1 MHLLKNGILFLKMNL
16 STANENFRQLVG
28 HNVTYSIPPFQRDYS
43 WSEENWEELW
53 FDIMAMYSGEED
65 AENEHYMGYLVLQDS
80 DNKKFSSVID
90 GQQRITTVSI
100 IVLAALNHLRI
111 LISKNIDSEDNTQR
125 AKVLRESYIGY
136 IDPITLKS
144 RSKLTLNKHNDR
156 FYQTYIAVNSEHI
169 PARNLKASE
178 HMLRKAYAWYG
189 NRIESKFGFDEN
201 AGREITGF
209 IDSLVDKLF
218 FTVITVTD
226 ELNAFK
232 VFETLNARGVK
243 LSSTD
248 LLKNYLFSV
257 LSSDDPHDSVLDD
270 LESSWEY
277 ITGLLS
283 SESFPELLRIFWN
296 SKNRLVRKKDLF
308 KTIQKSIISKEKAFE
323 LVRDLEINSEIYA
336 NLRDPNSNIW
346 NFKEK
351 EALSQLSMFGVKQPM
366 AMLMSAY
373 RGFYDCERS
382 TFTFILEAI
391 SVISF
396 RYNVI
401 CSLPPQDQEG
411 LYSSVAIKIENKEL
425 STGQDIVEALGDIY
439 PDDVQ
444 FTGAFAAKQLKTT
457 NSRNQ
462 KVVQYIL
469 KRLSESVSMD
479 SIDLTTNKYN
489 IEHILPQK
497 PKSDWDAFNDV
508 KHSQCVYRLAN
519 MVILERS
526 INKTIGNMGYSE
538 KKLVLEKSNVSLTKS
553 LVEKY
558 DEWTPETIES
568 RQQYLAKQAKGIWK
582 INSL

>member
-1 MHLLKNGILFLKMNL
+1 MNL

-28 HNVTYSIPPFQRDYS
+28 HNVTYNIPPFQRDYS
-43 WSEENWEELW
+43 WTEENWEELW

-65 AENEHYMGYLVLQDS
+65 AEEEHYMGYLVLQDLK
-80 DNKKFSSVID
+80 NKKFSSVID
-90 GQQRITTVSI
+90 GQQRITTISI
-100 IVLAALNHLRI
+100 IILTALNHLRV
-111 LISKNIDSEDNTQR
+111 LISKKIDSENNTQR

-144 RSKLTLNKHNDR
+144 KSKLTLNKHNDR
-156 FYQTYIAVNSEHI
+156 FYQTYLAVNSTHI

-189 NRIESKFGFDEN
+189 GKIETKFGYNDNSGEEVT
-201 AGREITGF
+201 RF

-257 LSSDDPHDSVLDD
+257 LSSDDPHDSVLED

-308 KTIQKSIISKEKAFE
+308 KTIQKSITSKEKAFE
-323 LVRDLEINSEIYA
+323 LVRDLEVNSEIYA
-336 NLRDPNSNIW
+336 NLRDPNSSIW
-346 NFKEK
+346 NQEEK
-351 EALSQLSMFGVKQPM
+351 EALNQLILFSVKQPL

-373 RGFYDCERS
+373 RKFFESERS
-382 TFTFILEAI
+382 TFTSILEAI

-411 LYSSVAIKIENKEL
+411 LYSSVAIKIGNDDL
-425 STGQDIVEALGDIY
+425 STGRDIIDALRDVY
-439 PDDVQ
+439 PDDIQ
-444 FTGAFAAKQLKTT
+444 FSSAFATKQLKTT

-462 KVVQYIL
+462 KVVQYVL
-469 KRLSESVSMD
+469 KRLSERTTMD
-479 SIDLTTNKYN
+479 SIDLTTNRYN

-497 PKSDWDAFNDV
+497 PSNGWDTFSDV
-508 KHSQCVYRLAN
+508 EHSQYAYRLAN
-519 MVILERS
+519 MVILEKTL
-526 INKTIGNMGYSE
+526 NKGIGNKSYLE
-538 KKLVLEKSNVSLTKS
+538 KKAVLERSNVGFTKA
-553 LVEKY
+553 LADKY
-558 DEWTPETIES
+558 DEWTPEAIDS
-568 RQQYLAKQAKGIWK
+568 RQLYLAKQAKSIWK
-582 INSL
+582 IKSI

>member
-1 MHLLKNGILFLKMNL
+1 MNL

-53 FDIMAMYSGEED
+53 FDILAMYSGEED

-90 GQQRITTVSI
+90 GQQRITTISI

-111 LISKNIDSEDNTQR
+111 LISKGIDPEDNTQR

-156 FYQTYIAVNSEHI
+156 FYQTYLAVNSEHI

-178 HMLRKAYAWYG
+178 HMLRKAYAWFG
-189 NRIESKFGFDEN
+189 SRVESKFGFEDN
-201 AGREITGF
+201 SGQKVTGF

-257 LSSDDPHDSVLDD
+257 LSSDDPHDSILDD

-308 KTIQKSIISKEKAFE
+308 KTIQKSISSKEEAFE
-323 LVRDLEINSEIYA
+323 LVRDLEVNSEIYA
-336 NLRDPNSNIW
+336 NLRDPTSNVW
-346 NFKEK
+346 NVKEK

-373 RGFYDCERS
+373 RRFYDSERS
-382 TFTFILEAI
+382 TFTSILEAI

-411 LYSSVAIKIENKEL
+411 LYSSVAIKIENREL
-425 STGQDIVEALGDIY
+425 SSGQGIIEALRDIY
-439 PDDVQ
+439 PDDAQ
-444 FTGAFAAKQLKTT
+444 FSGAFATKQLKTT

-469 KRLSESVSMD
+469 KRLGEKISMD
-479 SIDLTTNKYN
+479 SIDLTTSRYN
-489 IEHILPQK
+489 IEHVLPQK
-497 PKSDWDAFNDV
+497 VKSGWDDFSDV

-519 MVILERS
+519 MVILEKS
-526 INKTIGNMGYSE
+526 LNNSIGNKSYPE
-538 KKLVLEKSNVSLTKS
+538 KKLVLSQSNVSLTKN
-553 LVEKY
+553 LAERY
-558 DEWTPETIES
+558 DKWTPETIDS
-568 RQQYLAKQAKGIWK
+568 RQLFLAKQAKGIWR

>member
-1 MHLLKNGILFLKMNL
+1 MNL

-53 FDIMAMYSGEED
+53 FDIIAMYSGETD
-65 AENEHYMGYLVLQDS
+65 AETEHYMGYLVLQDS

-90 GQQRITTVSI
+90 GQQRITTISI
-100 IVLAALNHLRI
+100 IVLAALNLLRG
-111 LISKNIDSEDNTQR
+111 LISKGIDSDNNAQR
-125 AKVLRESYIGY
+125 EKVLRESYIGY
-136 IDPITLKS
+136 IDPITLRSK
-144 RSKLTLNKHNDR
+144 SKLTLNKHNDR
-156 FYQTYIAVNSEHI
+156 FYQTYIAVNAEHI

-178 HMLRKAYAWYG
+178 HMLRKSYLWYV
-189 NRIESKFGFDEN
+189 NKIESRFGNTEASGHD
-201 AGREITGF
+201 ITVF

-257 LSSDDPHDSVLDD
+257 LSSDDPHDSVLED
-270 LESSWEY
+270 LESSWEH

-296 SKNRLVRKKDLF
+296 SKNKLVRKKDLF
-308 KTIQKSIISKEKAFE
+308 KTIQKSIDVKTKAFE
-323 LVRDLEINSEIYA
+323 LVRDLEVNSEIYA
-336 NLRDPNSNIW
+336 DLRDPNSTTW
-346 NFKEK
+346 NQKEK

-366 AMLMSAY
+366 AMLMSTY
-373 RGFYDCERS
+373 RRFYKNERS
-382 TFTFILEAI
+382 TFSIVLEAI
-391 SVISF
+391 SIISF

-411 LYSSVAIKIENKEL
+411 LYSSVAIKIENNEL
-425 STGQDIVEALGDIY
+425 SSGNEIINALRDIY
-439 PDDVQ
+439 PDDNH
-444 FTGAFAAKQLKTT
+444 FAGAFATKQLKTT

-469 KRLSESVSMD
+469 KRLGEHVSGESL
-479 SIDLTTNKYN
+479 DLTTNRYN

-497 PKSDWDAFNDV
+497 VSSGWDDFNDV

-519 MVILERS
+519 MVILE
-526 INKTIGNMGYSE
+526 KTLNQSLGNSGYSE
-538 KKLVLEKSNVSLTKS
+538 KKSVLETSSISLTKG
-553 LVEKY
+553 LAEKY
-558 DEWTPETIES
+558 DRWTPDTIDS
-568 RQQYLAKQAKGIWK
+568 RQKYLAKQAKSIWK

>member
-1 MHLLKNGILFLKMNL
+1 MNL

-53 FDIMAMYSGEED
+53 FDIIAMYSGEAD
-65 AENEHYMGYLVLQDS
+65 AETEHYMGYLVLQDS

-90 GQQRITTVSI
+90 GQQRITTISI
-100 IVLAALNHLRI
+100 IVLAALNLLRG
-111 LISKNIDSEDNTQR
+111 LISKGIDADNNTQR
-125 AKVLRESYIGY
+125 EKVLRESYIGY
-136 IDPITLKS
+136 IDPITLRSK
-144 RSKLTLNKHNDR
+144 SKLTLNKHNDR
-156 FYQTYIAVNSEHI
+156 FYQTYIAVNAEHI

-178 HMLRKAYAWYG
+178 HMLRKSYLWYV
-189 NRIESKFGFDEN
+189 NKIESRFGN
-201 AGREITGF
+201 TEISGHDITVF

-257 LSSDDPHDSVLDD
+257 LSSDDPHDSVLED
-270 LESSWEY
+270 LESSWEH

-296 SKNRLVRKKDLF
+296 SKNKLVRKKDLF
-308 KTIQKSIISKEKAFE
+308 KTIQKSINVKTKAFE
-323 LVRDLEINSEIYA
+323 LVRDLEVNSEIYA
-336 NLRDPNSNIW
+336 DLRDPSSTTW
-346 NFKEK
+346 NQKEK

-366 AMLMSAY
+366 AMLMSTY
-373 RGFYDCERS
+373 RRFYKSERS
-382 TFTFILEAI
+382 TFSIVLEAI
-391 SVISF
+391 SIISF

-411 LYSSVAIKIENKEL
+411 LYSSVAIKIENNEL
-425 STGQDIVEALGDIY
+425 SSGNEIIDALRDIY
-439 PDDVQ
+439 PDDNH
-444 FTGAFAAKQLKTT
+444 FAGAFATKQLKTT

-469 KRLSESVSMD
+469 KRLGEHVSGQ
-479 SIDLTTNKYN
+479 SLDLTTNRYN

-497 PKSDWDAFNDV
+497 VTSGWDDFNDV

-519 MVILERS
+519 MVILE
-526 INKTIGNMGYSE
+526 KTLNQSLGNSGYSE
-538 KKLVLEKSNVSLTKS
+538 KKSILETSSISLTKG
-553 LVEKY
+553 LAEKY
-558 DEWTPETIES
+558 DRWTPDTIDS
-568 RQQYLAKQAKGIWK
+568 RQKYLSKQAKSIWK

>member
-1 MHLLKNGILFLKMNL
+1 MNL

-28 HNVTYSIPPFQRDYS
+28 HNVTYNIPPFQRDYS
-43 WSEENWEELW
+43 WTEENWEELW

-65 AENEHYMGYLVLQDS
+65 AEDEHYMGYLVLQDLK
-80 DNKKFSSVID
+80 NKKFSSVID
-90 GQQRITTVSI
+90 GQQRITTISI
-100 IVLAALNHLRI
+100 IILTALNHLRI
-111 LISKNIDSEDNTQR
+111 LISKNIDSENNTQR

-144 RSKLTLNKHNDR
+144 KSKLTLNKHNDR
-156 FYQTYIAVNSEHI
+156 FYQTYLAVNSAHI

-189 NRIESKFGFDEN
+189 NKVESKFGFNDNSGEEVT
-201 AGREITGF
+201 RF

-257 LSSDDPHDSVLDD
+257 LSSDDPHDSVLED

-283 SESFPELLRIFWN
+283 SESFPELLRIYWN

-308 KTIQKSIISKEKAFE
+308 KTIQKSITSKEKAFE
-323 LVRDLEINSEIYA
+323 LVRDLEVNSEIYA

-346 NFKEK
+346 NKIEK
-351 EALSQLSMFGVKQPM
+351 EALSQLILFGVKQPM

-373 RGFYDCERS
+373 RKFFQSERS
-382 TFTFILEAI
+382 TFTSILQAI

-411 LYSSVAIKIENKEL
+411 LYSSVAIKIGNNDL
-425 STGQDIVEALGDIY
+425 STGSDIINALKDIY
-439 PDDVQ
+439 PDDIQ
-444 FTGAFAAKQLKTT
+444 FSGAFATKQLKTT

-469 KRLSESVSMD
+469 KRLSEGTSMD
-479 SIDLTTNKYN
+479 SIDLTTNRYS

-497 PKSDWDAFNDV
+497 PSSGWDAFNDV
-508 KHSQCVYRLAN
+508 EHSQYVYRLAN
-519 MVILERS
+519 MVILEKS
-526 INKTIGNMGYSE
+526 LNKDIGNKSYLE
-538 KKLVLEKSNVSLTKS
+538 KKTVLEKSNVDFTKV
-553 LVEKY
+553 LADKY
-558 DEWTPETIES
+558 DKWTPETIDS
-568 RQQYLAKQAKGIWK
+568 RQLYLAKQAKSIWVIK
-582 INSL
+582 SI

>member
-1 MHLLKNGILFLKMNL
+1 MNL

-53 FDIMAMYSGEED
+53 FDIMAMYSGEDD
-65 AENEHYMGYLVLQDS
+65 AENEHYMGYLVLQES

-90 GQQRITTVSI
+90 GQQRMTTVSI
-100 IVLAALNHLRI
+100 IVLAALNHLHS
-111 LISKNIDSEDNTQR
+111 LIAKDIDSENNKQR
-125 AKVLRESYIGY
+125 EKVLRESYIGF

-144 RSKLTLNKHNDR
+144 KSKLTLNKHNDR
-156 FYQTYIAVNSEHI
+156 FYQTYIATNSDRI

-178 HMLRKAYAWYG
+178 HLLRKSYLWYSQKV
-189 NRIESKFGFDEN
+189 ESRFGYGDTS
-201 AGREITGF
+201 GPDVTRF

-257 LSSDDPHDSVLDD
+257 LSSDDPHDSVLED
-270 LESSWEY
+270 LETSWER

-283 SESFPELLRIFWN
+283 NESFPELLRIFWN

-308 KTIQKSIISKEKAFE
+308 KTIQKSINDQAKAFQ
-323 LVRDLEINSEIYA
+323 LVRDLEYNSEIYA
-336 NLRDPNSNIW
+336 NLRDPSSTVW
-346 NFKEK
+346 NCSEK
-351 EALSQLSMFGVKQPM
+351 ESLGLLSMFGVKQPI

-373 RGFYDCERS
+373 REFYDNDREV
-382 TFTFILEAI
+382 FTKLLNAI

-411 LYSSVAIKIENKEL
+411 LYSSVAMNIEAKEL
-425 STGQDIVEALGDIY
+425 KSYREIIFALRDIY
-439 PDDVQ
+439 PDDAH
-444 FTGAFAAKQLKTT
+444 FNGAFASKQLRTT

-469 KRLSESVSMD
+469 KKLEEHESGNA
-479 SIDLTTNKYN
+479 IDLSTNRFN
-489 IEHILPQK
+489 IEHVLPQK
-497 PKSDWDAFNDV
+497 ITTGWDAFTDV
-508 KHSQCVYRLAN
+508 AHSQSVYRLGN
-519 MVILERS
+519 MVILEKS
-526 INKTIGNMGYSE
+526 INSDIGNDSYEVKRKAFEGSSVG
-538 KKLVLEKSNVSLTKS
+538 LTSGLASNFDT
-553 LVEKY
+553 
-558 DEWTPETIES
+558 WTTETIES
-568 RQQYLAKQAKGIWK
+568 RQKFFAKQAKSIWK
-582 INSL
+582 IQSL